1 MFEDFF
7 ESSKKEFIKSPI
19 ATICAIINLLIVIS
33 NILLAVNNSQKIE
46 AQFYSKASENTE
58 IYFSIANLCS
68 LISYFFAMIFIAF
81 FVIRLISNKNFL
93 AAFFASLI
101 ITSLV
106 NFSTIVMVMTIPPL
120 SIHKI
125 IFNSVHDLVFY
136 ASVTSIVLFFGQSI
150 FESLVVDAVTF
161 NNNKLDDDLVRL
173 ILFKIMIAIF
183 ILCIWGKGVFIG
195 QIKLTQSFLPEIVHY
210 KK

>member
-1 MFEDFF
+1 MFKDFF

-19 ATICAIINLLIVIS
+19 ATICAIINLLIVVS

-46 AQFYSKASENTE
+46 AQVYSKASENTE
-58 IYFSIANLCS
+58 IYFSITNLCS
-68 LISYFFAMIFIAF
+68 LISYFFAMIFIVF

-101 ITSLV
+101 IISLV
-106 NFSTIVMVMTIPPL
+106 NFSTIVMVMKIPPL

-136 ASVTSIVLFFGQSI
+136 ASVASIVLFLGNLFL
-150 FESLVVDAVTF
+150 SLWLWV
-161 NNNKLDDDLVRL
+161 
-173 ILFKIMIAIF
+173 
-183 ILCIWGKGVFIG
+183 
-195 QIKLTQSFLPEIVHY
+195 QLPSRIIS
-210 KK
+210 